1 MDYAQIPVSTAAWGL
16 NGILVVNVKAYADRR
31 AHIEGE
37 LARFGLHGELVLEHD
52 ADEITPEIDSLYY
65 RPEAGERLTKGH
77 KSCGLKH
84 VAIMQRIVAR
94 GWRHCLVL
102 EDDAV
107 LLPGFRRGVDAAL
120 RELDRDYSGAATV
133 CYIGCGGN
141 WYTPRSQRRPG
152 QSLYP
157 ATKGRLADSYIIG
170 ADAAR
175 LRLDWIAR
183 NKMRGAIDNEFDRM
197 DTELGIRMLWLEPT
211 VVEQG
216 TKLGRFGSTLEGR
229 WPAPIQGALHRLERF
244 RRKYLYQLWR

>member
-1 MDYAQIPVSTAAWGL
+1 MDYAQIPVATAAWGL
-16 NGILVVNVKAYADRR
+16 DGILVVNVKAFTDRR

-37 LARFGLHGELVLEHD
+37 LARFGLRGELVLEHD
-52 ADEITPEIDSLYY
+52 AEEIGPELDSLYY
-65 RPEAGERLTKGH
+65 LPEAGSRLSKGH

-107 LLPGFRRGVDAAL
+107 LLPGFRRGVEAAL
-120 RELDRDYSGAATV
+120 RELQRDYAHVPTV
-133 CYIGCGGN
+133 SFIGCGGN

-157 ATKGRLADSYIIG
+157 ATKGRFTDSYIIG
-170 ADAAR
+170 AEAAQ

-183 NKMRGAIDNEFDRM
+183 NKMRAAIDNEFDRM
-197 DTELGIRMLWLEPT
+197 DTELGIRVLWLEPT

-216 TKLGRFGSTLEGR
+216 TKLGKFGSALDGR
-229 WPAPIQGALHRLERF
+229 WPAPVQGVLHRIERF